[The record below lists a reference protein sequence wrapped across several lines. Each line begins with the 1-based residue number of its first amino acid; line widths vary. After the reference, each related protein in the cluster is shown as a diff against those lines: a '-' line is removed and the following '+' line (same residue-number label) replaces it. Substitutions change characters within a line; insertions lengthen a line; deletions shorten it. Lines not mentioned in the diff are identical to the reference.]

1 MLKDFTDKFNHKN
14 FEVEMVTFKKFSPIV
29 KNIQSLGKTHAKGKK
44 EIMEFFSDKSWLDL
58 PEEQKDLHKIFN
70 CNGCISSL
78 LFKSKLS
85 LFETR
90 NRVFKNKSVHKELCT
105 AKDLVN
111 TTTKII
117 DDLNNDYRYKYK
129 TTFTEVAQATC
140 HGIFGQ
146 LNPEPDRKL
155 KKHVVKERMDLI
167 NLALAKVQENWG
179 KSEVERYTY
188 SAYILYIVYGITIIP
203 SDQIGL
209 FSHHTKHRHLYVYT
223 KY

>member
-90 NRVFKNKSVHKELCT
+90 NRVFKKR
-105 AKDLVN
+105 
-111 TTTKII
+111 TT
-117 DDLNNDYRYKYK
+117 L
-129 TTFTEVAQATC
+129 
-140 HGIFGQ
+140 
-146 LNPEPDRKL
+146 
-155 KKHVVKERMDLI
+155 
-167 NLALAKVQENWG
+167 
-179 KSEVERYTY
+179 
-188 SAYILYIVYGITIIP
+188 
-203 SDQIGL
+203 
-209 FSHHTKHRHLYVYT
+209 
-223 KY
+223 